1 MEGRRRPGRPLYR
14 RGRRARRQRRLKM
27 LRRALLLLCA
37 ALIVIGGG
45 RLILSGKNRSSAE
58 RVNEELAQI
67 RAEAIEE
74 SREQEPVLTPTPT
87 PQVAAV
93 QPSATP
99 APAAPHQYIGEEQLP
114 ESRVLSIINP
124 DFVGWLSIPGVMEL
138 PVVYRDNSFYVDH
151 DFYGRSNDS
160 GTLFLDQQHPF
171 EEDSQYLF
179 IHGHN
184 VYDGSMLGTL
194 THYRNKDFISAH
206 PYLYFNTLYREEKY
220 EVFGVM
226 QVSTLEMRSLLRLG
240 EPKFINGAEFLSFI
254 ESLRSRALRFT
265 TQSLSPDDAILAL
278 STCWENERI
287 VVLFKRIEAGQEG

>member
-1 MEGRRRPGRPLYR
+1 MDGRRRAGRPLYR
-14 RGRRARRQRRLKM
+14 RGRRARRQRRLKLM
-27 LRRALLLLCA
+27 RRVLLLVCA
-37 ALIVIGGG
+37 ALVLIGGG
-45 RLILSGKNRSSAE
+45 KLISSAKNRSSAE

-74 SREQEPVLTPTPT
+74 SREQEIEPTPT
-87 PQVAAV
+87 PVPAV
-93 QPSATP
+93 LQPSATP
-99 APAAPHQYIGEEQLP
+99 AADAPFQYIGGEMLA
-114 ESRVLSIINP
+114 ESKVLSIINP
-124 DFVGWLSIPGVMEL
+124 DFVGWISIPGVMEL

-206 PYLYFNTLYREEKY
+206 PYLYFNTLYREEVY

-226 QVSTLEMRSLLRLG
+226 QVTTQEMRSLLRLG
-240 EPKFINGAEFLSFI
+240 DAKFTNGAEFLSFI

-265 TQSLSPDDAILAL
+265 NESLSPNDAILAL
-278 STCWENERI
+278 STCWEDERI
-287 VVLFKRIEAGQEG
+287 VVLFKRIEAD

>member
-1 MEGRRRPGRPLYR
+1 MDGRKRAGRPLYR

-27 LRRALLLLCA
+27 LRRALLLVCA
-37 ALIVIGGG
+37 LLVLIGGG
-45 RLILSGKNRSSAE
+45 KLISSMKNRSSAE

-74 SREQEPVLTPTPT
+74 SREQEIEATPT
-87 PQVAAV
+87 PQPAV
-93 QPSATP
+93 IQPAATP
-99 APAAPHQYIGEEQLP
+99 TADAPFQYIGDEMLA
-114 ESRVLSIINP
+114 ESKVLSIINP
-124 DFVGWLSIPGVMEL
+124 DFVGWISIPGVMEL

-206 PYLYFNTLYREEKY
+206 PYLYFNTLYREETY

-226 QVSTLEMRSLLRLG
+226 QVSTQEMRSLLRLG
-240 EPKFINGAEFLSFI
+240 DAQFINGAEFLSFI

-265 TQSLSPDDAILAL
+265 NENLSPNDAILAL
-278 STCWENERI
+278 STCWEDERI